1 MKAGWR
7 SVVVVAVAGLFLAG
21 SGAAGQEAAKEAPK
35 TIAARTAGLE
45 CQAGFIPLCWDA
57 KKGAVLLEVSWF
69 GEEFLY
75 VTSLASGVGA
85 NELGLDRGSTGDYT
99 DSGALVRFERV
110 GPRVLLVE
118 RSLQYRAETENA
130 ALARGVEQQFARS
143 VLAGFAVEAEEGGRV
158 LIDATSFFLDDQLDV
173 RRQLKQARQGT
184 FRVDAGRSAIHLART
199 KAFPQNT
206 EVEALVTLASD
217 EPGPVV
223 SRVTPTGRW
232 LTVHQHHS
240 LVALPAQ
247 PMRPRRFDPRVGNI
261 PLVFQDYAQPLE
273 GRLEQ
278 RRIMRW
284 RLEKATPGP
293 LGGPVKPIV
302 FYLDPG
308 MPEPMRSAV
317 REGAMW
323 WNQVF
328 EAAGFRG
335 AYEVRD
341 LPEGADPMD
350 IRYSIIQWGHRA
362 DRGWSWG
369 SFVVDP
375 RTGEILKA
383 VVFMDSHRMRTDY
396 NLGSGLSP
404 AASGAQSWMECQAG
418 AWGLPD
424 WAVELDPKTSGQ
436 EFVLARARQLAAHE
450 VGHTLGLAH
459 NFAASTYG
467 RASVMDYPAPLVK
480 LNAGR
485 VDLSEAYRPGPGE
498 YDQFAIRYAYSVFAP
513 GEEEAALRRLV
524 EDGLKKGM
532 LFLTDQDARPASA
545 SDPRAQLWDNG
556 DDPVLELQKARTVR
570 AALLERFGDAAIA
583 EGEPVALLEE
593 RLAPV
598 YFHHRFALEAATKMV
613 GGMEYVYAVKGDG
626 QQPTQSIAAARQRAA
641 LQELLESLKPEA
653 LRLPEKLVAQLA
665 PEAYGFGTPTT
676 GEEFRSRTW
685 PAFDELGAARTL
697 AGLVVDG
704 ILNRERAARL
714 AAAGMNGDDALT
726 LDEVV
731 EELLDATWNRPWTD
745 DLKAAALQQA
755 ANRAVLDRLLALAG
769 DRQAAVEVRA
779 VAEWALAD
787 LLDDLKQQEHPGAL
801 REAVRQLA
809 ERDIERFFSRSDAA
823 TERTPALEP
832 PPGSPIGAGRR

>member
-1 MKAGWR
+1 MTWTGR
-7 SVVVVAVAGLFLAG
+7 SVFILLATALVGLSLA
-21 SGAAGQEAAKEAPK
+21 AQEEPK

-45 CQAGFIPLCWDA
+45 CQAGFVPLCWDA
-57 KKGAVLLEVSWF
+57 KKGAVLLEVSRF
-69 GEEFLY
+69 GEDFLY
-75 VTSLASGVGA
+75 VTSLASGAGA
-85 NELGLDRGSTGDYT
+85 NDLGLDRGATRS
-99 DSGALVRFERV
+99 ALVRFERV

-118 RSLQYRAETENA
+118 RSLQYRAETEDA

-143 VLAGFAVEAEEGGRV
+143 VLAGFTVEAEEGGRV
-158 LIDATSFFLDDQLDV
+158 LLDATAFFLDDALDLRGQL
-173 RRQLKQARQGT
+173 RQARQGT

-206 EVEALVTLASD
+206 EVEALLTLASD

-223 SRVTPTGRW
+223 ARVTPTARW
-232 LTVHQHHS
+232 LTVQVHHS
-240 LVALPAQ
+240 LVALPEK

-261 PLVFQDYAQPLE
+261 PLLFQDYAQPLD
-273 GRLEQ
+273 GRLQ
-278 RRIMRW
+278 QGRILRW
-284 RLEKATPGP
+284 RLEKATPGAAVSA
-293 LGGPVKPIV
+293 PVKPIV
-302 FYLDPG
+302 YYLDPG

-317 REGAMW
+317 REGALW
-323 WNQVF
+323 WNLVF

-335 AYEVRD
+335 ALEVRD

-369 SFVVDP
+369 SFVADP

-396 NLGSGLSP
+396 NLWSGLAP
-404 AASGAQSWMECQAG
+404 ATRGAENWMECQAG

-424 WAVELDPKTSGQ
+424 WVAELDPKTSAQ

-467 RASVMDYPAPLVK
+467 RASVMDYPAPRVK
-480 LNAGR
+480 LSGAQ
-485 VDLSEAYRPGPGE
+485 VDLSEAYQPGPGA
-498 YDQFAIRYAYSVFAP
+498 YDEFAIRYAYTEFAP
-513 GEEEAALRRLV
+513 AEAEAALRRLV
-524 EDGLKKGM
+524 EDGLRKGM
-532 LFLTDQDARPASA
+532 VFLTDRDARPASA

-556 DDPVLELQKARTVR
+556 DDPVLELQKARTLR
-570 AALLERFGDAAIA
+570 AMLLEKLSEAAIA
-583 EGEPVALLEE
+583 EGEPMALLEE

-626 QQPTQSIAAARQRAA
+626 QAPTRAIAAGRQRAA
-641 LQELLESLKPEA
+641 LRELLKALEPEG
-653 LRLPEKLVAQLA
+653 LRLPEELVAQLA
-665 PEAYGFGTPTT
+665 PEPYGFGTPTT

-685 PAFDELGAARTL
+685 PMFDELGAARTL
-697 AGLVVDG
+697 AGLIVDG
-704 ILNRERAARL
+704 LLNRERAARL
-714 AAAGMNGDDALT
+714 APPLAGPAAGEEEPLS
-726 LDEVV
+726 LVEVV

-745 DLKAAALQQA
+745 DPKAAALQGA
-755 ANRAVLDRLLALAG
+755 ANRAVLDRLLALAA
-769 DRQAAVEVRA
+769 DKQATAEVRA

-787 LLDDLKQQEHPGAL
+787 LLDDLKQQEHPDAL

-809 ERDIERFFSRSDAA
+809 ERDIERFFARSDAA

-832 PPGSPIGAGRR
+832 PPGSPIGGRKQK

>member
-1 MKAGWR
+1 MTWKGMG
-7 SVVVVAVAGLFLAG
+7 VVVLLAVLLATT
-21 SGAAGQEAAKEAPK
+21 SGAAQEATKEAPK

-45 CQAGFIPLCWDA
+45 CQSGFVPLCWDA
-57 KKGAVLLEVSWF
+57 KEGALLLEVSRF

-85 NELGLDRGSTGDYT
+85 NDLGLDRGSTR
-99 DSGALVRFERV
+99 SALVRFERV

-118 RSLQYRAETENA
+118 RSLEYRAETDDA

-143 VLAGFAVEAEEGGRV
+143 VLGGFAVEAEEGGRV
-158 LIDATSFFLDDQLDV
+158 LIDATLFFLDDQLDL
-173 RRQLKQARQGT
+173 RARLKQARQGT
-184 FRVDAGRSAIHLART
+184 FRVDAGRSVIHLPRT

-206 EVEALVTLASD
+206 EVETLVTLSSD

-223 SRVTPTGRW
+223 ARVTPTGRW

-240 LVALPAQ
+240 LVALPAE
-247 PMRPRRFDPRVGNI
+247 PMRSRRFDPRVGNI
-261 PLVFQDYAQPLE
+261 PLTFQDYAQPLE
-273 GRLEQ
+273 GRLSQ
-278 RRIMRW
+278 RRIFRW
-284 RLEKATPGP
+284 RLEKATPGAA
-293 LGGPVKPIV
+293 LSAPVKPIV
-302 FYLDPG
+302 YYLDPG

-317 REGAMW
+317 REGALW
-323 WNQVF
+323 WNRVF

-341 LPEGADPMD
+341 LPADADPMD
-350 IRYSIIQWGHRA
+350 IRYSILQWGHRA

-369 SFVVDP
+369 SFIADP

-396 NLGSGLSP
+396 NLWSGLTP
-404 AASGAQSWMECQAG
+404 GTGGENECFAG

-424 WAVELDPKTSGQ
+424 WTAELDPNTTGE

-480 LNAGR
+480 LSAGR
-485 VDLSEAYRPGPGE
+485 IDLSEAYRPGTGE
-498 YDQFAIRYAYSVFAP
+498 YDEFAIRYAYSVFPPAD
-513 GEEEAALRRLV
+513 EEAALQRLV
-524 EDGLKKGM
+524 EGGLKSGL
-532 LFLTDQDARPASA
+532 LFLTDRDARPASA

-556 DDPVLELQKARTVR
+556 DDPVLELRKARAVR

-613 GGMEYVYAVKGDG
+613 GGMEYAYAVKGDG
-626 QQPTQSIAAARQRAA
+626 QPPTRPIAAARQRAA
-641 LQELLESLKPEA
+641 LAELLEA
-653 LRLPEKLVAQLA
+653 LRLPEKLIAQLA
-665 PEAYGFGTPTT
+665 PEPFGYGTATT

-697 AGLVVDG
+697 SGLIVDG
-704 ILNRERAARL
+704 LLNRERAARL
-714 AAAGMNGDDALT
+714 AAAGMSGEEALT

-731 EELLDATWNRPWTD
+731 EELLDATWNRPWPD
-745 DLKAAALQQA
+745 DPKVAALQQA

-769 DRQAAVEVRA
+769 DKQATVEVRA

-787 LLDDLKQQEHPGAL
+787 LLDDLKQQEHPDAL

-809 ERDIERFFSRSDAA
+809 ERDIERFFNRTDSA

-832 PPGSPIGAGRR
+832 PPGSPIGAGKQK